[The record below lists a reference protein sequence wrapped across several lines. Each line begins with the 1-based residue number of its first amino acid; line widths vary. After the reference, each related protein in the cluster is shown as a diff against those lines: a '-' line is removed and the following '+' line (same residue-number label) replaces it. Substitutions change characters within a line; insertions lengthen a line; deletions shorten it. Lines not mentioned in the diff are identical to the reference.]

1 MLIGQLFLVTAA
13 AKVVSGWRPGQ
24 EEEGRGLREN
34 SAGE

>member
-24 EEEGRGLREN
+24 ERGGLREN
-34 SAGE
+34 SADE